1 MKNNYSIAERNRI
14 VEEHLWCI
22 DRVIRKNRALMRVA
36 RLDYDDVYQQLSIRL
51 IRAVSGFD
59 PQKGKLKQH
68 IFAQLRFEL
77 LNCKRPYR
85 MFGMTGLPADYRG
98 KKNHLDRGLLGTT
111 QRSRARWFLPVGVR
125 WMCSQ

>member
-1 MKNNYSIAERNRI
+1 MKDNYSIAERNRI

-22 DRVIRKNRALMRVA
+22 DRVIRKNRSLMRAA

-51 IRAVSGFD
+51 IRAVAGFD

-98 KKNHLDRGLLGTT
+98 KKIISIEDYLERHSGAEPDGF
-111 QRSRARWFLPVGVR
+111 FL
-125 WMCSQ
+125 SA

>member
-22 DRVIRKNRALMRVA
+22 DRVIRKNRSLMRAA

-51 IRAVSGFD
+51 IRAVAGFD

-68 IFAQLRFEL
+68 IFAQLRF
-77 LNCKRPYR
+77 
-85 MFGMTGLPADYRG
+85 
-98 KKNHLDRGLLGTT
+98 
-111 QRSRARWFLPVGVR
+111 
-125 WMCSQ
+125 

>member
-1 MKNNYSIAERNRI
+1 MKSIRQSSRT
-14 VEEHLWCI
+14 
-22 DRVIRKNRALMRVA
+22 DRLE
-36 RLDYDDVYQQLSIRL
+36 VYQQLSIRL
-51 IRAVSGFD
+51 IRAVAGFD

-98 KKNHLDRGLLGTT
+98 KKIISIEDYLERHSGAEPDGF
-111 QRSRARWFLPVGVR
+111 FL
-125 WMCSQ
+125 SA